1 MHGDHTVRT
10 ETMNMACGMKTWCA
24 RVAATEAEEC
34 VWVLDPCPQVEG
46 ANYDWFVLAAGRGER
61 LWIEGRC
68 VGSAARAG
76 LAGREIRFSDNE
88 AR

>member
-1 MHGDHTVRT
+1 M
-10 ETMNMACGMKTWCA
+10 CGCWTDALKS
-24 RVAATEAEEC
+24 RVPTTTGSCLLREGGG
-34 VWVLDPCPQVEG
+34 VL
-46 ANYDWFVLAAGRGER
+46 
-61 LWIEGRC
+61 IEGRC

>member
-1 MHGDHTVRT
+1 
-10 ETMNMACGMKTWCA
+10 
-24 RVAATEAEEC
+24 VAATEAEEC

-46 ANYDWFVLAAGRGER
+46 ANYDWFVLAAGRGGR

-76 LAGREIRFSDNE
+76 PAARIFGSPAMRRGYQDLGRQMWM
-88 AR
+88 

>member
-1 MHGDHTVRT
+1 MTWEHG
-10 ETMNMACGMKTWCA
+10 A
-24 RVAATEAEEC
+24 RVWLLRRQRK
-34 VWVLDPCPQVEG
+34 VWVLDRCPQLEG

-61 LWIEGRC
+61 LWVEGRC